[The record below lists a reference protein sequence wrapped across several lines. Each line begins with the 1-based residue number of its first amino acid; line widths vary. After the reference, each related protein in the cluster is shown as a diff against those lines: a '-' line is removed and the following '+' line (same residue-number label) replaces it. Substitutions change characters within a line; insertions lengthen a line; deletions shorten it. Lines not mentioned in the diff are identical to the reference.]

1 MALLGAL
8 DFGVFKGGIWEHV
21 VGMESEKL
29 TNEVPDEV
37 LQSAGEEIA
46 NSVTHGIGAL
56 LSIAGLV
63 VLVVLS
69 ALRADVWAVVTTAIY
84 GATLIMLYT
93 CSALYHG
100 VRSARTKR
108 LLRKFDHAAIY
119 LLIAGTYTPL
129 VLGPLRGAL
138 GWSIFGVIWG
148 LAVAGVVLKF
158 WFTGRFDAL
167 STALYVAMGWLIVI
181 ALKPLFEQMSWVGC
195 TLLVAGGV
203 TYTAGVVFYAFDRI
217 RYFHAIWH
225 LFVLGGSV
233 LQYFAVFDAVIPP
246 A

>member
-1 MALLGAL
+1 MGT
-8 DFGVFKGGIWEHV
+8 
-21 VGMESEKL
+21 EKL
-29 TNEVPDEV
+29 PDKMPKEV
-37 LQSAGEEIA
+37 LQTVGEEIA
-46 NSVTHGIGAL
+46 NSITHGIGAL
-56 LSIAGLV
+56 LSVAGLV
-63 VLVVLS
+63 VLVVL
-69 ALRADVWAVVTTAIY
+69 AAVRADAWAVVSTAIY

-93 CSALYHG
+93 CSTLYHG
-100 VRSARTKR
+100 VRSARAKR

-138 GWSIFGVIWG
+138 GWSIFGVRWG

-158 WFTGRFDAL
+158 WFTGRFDVL
-167 STALYVAMGWLIVI
+167 STVLYIAMGWLIVI

-195 TLLVAGGV
+195 TLLIAGGV
-203 TYTAGVVFYAFDRI
+203 TYTAGVIFYAFDRI
-217 RYFHAIWH
+217 RYFHAVWH